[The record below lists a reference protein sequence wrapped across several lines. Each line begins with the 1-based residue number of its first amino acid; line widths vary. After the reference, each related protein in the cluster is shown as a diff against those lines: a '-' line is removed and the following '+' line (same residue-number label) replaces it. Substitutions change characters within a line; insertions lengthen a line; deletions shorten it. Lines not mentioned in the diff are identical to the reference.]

1 MSRHDL
7 FQATSFSP
15 ERAWADTWHLWT
27 VMIPRRSITGRLLW
41 GRVWRRHDGR
51 RWIYKKFVEFE
62 PDDLISAF
70 NEIGSAYLLVD
81 CAAAKLRAEN
91 QGAADH
97 NQGHRHQQIGRCRAI
112 DARSDDRIGLAY
124 GRCYQVH
131 YFNPNIQPT
140 INSRTLTLPAPAPSK
155 QWQRRLPSHPTKK

>member
-1 MSRHDL
+1 QKSGVMTPTLVRIFTGFFSARGASQMGRHDL

-62 PDDLISAF
+62 QDDPI
-70 NEIGSAYLLVD
+70 
-81 CAAAKLRAEN
+81 
-91 QGAADH
+91 
-97 NQGHRHQQIGRCRAI
+97 
-112 DARSDDRIGLAY
+112 
-124 GRCYQVH
+124 
-131 YFNPNIQPT
+131 
-140 INSRTLTLPAPAPSK
+140 
-155 QWQRRLPSHPTKK
+155 